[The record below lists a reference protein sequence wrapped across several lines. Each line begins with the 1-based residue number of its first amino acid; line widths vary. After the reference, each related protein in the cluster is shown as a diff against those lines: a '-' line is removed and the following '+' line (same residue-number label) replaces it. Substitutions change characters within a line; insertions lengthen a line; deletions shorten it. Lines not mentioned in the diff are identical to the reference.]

1 MTVDR
6 LDNSSIGNGGFGAFP
21 ILLLPLKWFPHF
33 ALTFFTLIFWQLYL
47 DKYFALT
54 FFTLIF
60 LCPYFVLIFWQL
72 YLDKYFGKL
81 YVFPIESA
89 FNILRSHFDWFHSNK
104 NYYNY
109 QFHHDTI
116 FFVLIINF
124 FIKQVNIHIFWS
136 VILSLIESVDF
147 GVLVHLYNM
156 FYNSFYLNIHI
167 SSSNGSPFLFFLTE
181 KMKII

>member
-1 MTVDR
+1 MIQKKMENYMIPQIKVR
-6 LDNSSIGNGGFGAFP
+6 LNIHYFPSNGF
-21 ILLLPLKWFPHF
+21 
-33 ALTFFTLIFWQLYL
+33 Y
-47 DKYFALT
+47 
-54 FFTLIF
+54 
-60 LCPYFVLIFWQL
+60 
-72 YLDKYFGKL
+72 
-81 YVFPIESA
+81 
-89 FNILRSHFDWFHSNK
+89 ILRSHFDWFHSNK

-156 FYNSFYLNIHI
+156 FYNN
-167 SSSNGSPFLFFLTE
+167 FLFKYSHQLIKWFLSSIGNGGMET
-181 KMKII
+181 KMKKVCKNGKMCGMCGM